1 MTQLDQKAVAI
12 ISSHI
17 RSQHSIVLSL
27 KALSLRYVLSLKSS
41 LLTFLGLLNE
51 YVKLKI
57 CTGEFSLK
65 PAKRSLCHPLHCT
78 LFEALP
84 HWIALYGISFSKGVA
99 CLEVKLVQRLPQCFI
114 FPFNRAC

>member
-27 KALSLRYVLSLKSS
+27 KARLLRAVLSLKSS
-41 LLTFLGLLNE
+41 PFTFLGLLND

-57 CTGEFSLK
+57 CTGKFLLK
-65 PAKRSLCHPLHCT
+65 PAKRSLCHPLHCALVKT
-78 LFEALP
+78 LP
-84 HWIALYGISFSKGVA
+84 YWIAHLWH
-99 CLEVKLVQRLPQCFI
+99 
-114 FPFNRAC
+114 